1 MAVPRVLHY
10 RLCGLQEHH
19 LERVHEQFDVLG
31 EARAWRC
38 GEPWIASS
46 QSRGLFEMEF
56 FRHLRNDEG
65 RELSAAGFVKMAGDE
80 TDALI
85 VTIFMRDLS
94 AEYGIRSTIRDQ
106 DHPLAKLRRLDFEC
120 GRLPSGQSLEDVLA
134 KRPVIKKVEGERI
147 FFYPPTFRLHSQSPP
162 SPEWAYALCGIRAY
176 APTLLEAEQEALK
189 ILRGFGHLGG

>member
-1 MAVPRVLHY
+1 MPRVLHY
-10 RLCGLQEHH
+10 RLYGLPEHR
-19 LERVHEQFDVLG
+19 LERVHEQFGRLAGV
-31 EARAWRC
+31 RAWRC
-38 GEPWIASS
+38 GDPWVASS

-56 FRHLRNDEG
+56 FRHLRNDEAG
-65 RELSAAGFVKMAGDE
+65 DLSAAGFVKMAGDE

-85 VTIFMRDLS
+85 MTIFMRDLS
-94 AEYGIRSTIRDQ
+94 AEYGIRTTIRDE
-106 DHPLAKLRRLDFEC
+106 DHPLAKLRRLDFDS

-147 FFYPPTFRLHSQSPP
+147 FFYPPTFRLHSQGPP
-162 SPEWAYALCGIRAY
+162 SPEWAYALCGMRAY